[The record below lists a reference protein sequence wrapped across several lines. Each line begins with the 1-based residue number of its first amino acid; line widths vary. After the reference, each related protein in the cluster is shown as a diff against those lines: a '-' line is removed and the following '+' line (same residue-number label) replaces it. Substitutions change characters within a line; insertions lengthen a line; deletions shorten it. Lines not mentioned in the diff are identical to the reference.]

1 MFYKIL
7 LSPQMKRWTITTYEH
22 GIYELPHELPNDL
35 RPHDIFAT
43 GGGLGDHT
51 RKKKRL
57 RILGNQEISRKCL
70 NPIE

>member
-7 LSPQMKRWTITTYEH
+7 LSPQMKRWSITTYEH

-43 GGGLGDHT
+43 GGGPWCPH
-51 RKKKRL
+51 KKKKKTKDFRKS
-57 RILGNQEISRKCL
+57 GNITKVSK
-70 NPIE
+70 PH

>member
-1 MFYKIL
+1 MFYKIF

-43 GGGLGDHT
+43 GGGLGVHT
-51 RKKKRL
+51 RKKKKTKDFRKS
-57 RILGNQEISRKCL
+57 GNITKVSK
-70 NPIE
+70 PH